1 MIVVDASAMVALLL
15 RTAAAP
21 AIEAR
26 LFDRRQTLHAPELI
40 DVEVGQVLRR
50 YTISGQLDAERGE
63 AAVTD
68 LSEFPM
74 RRHSHGVLM
83 QRVWALRHNLGA
95 YDAIY
100 LALAESLD
108 AALLTDDRRLATAA
122 RRHSSVKLL

>member
-83 QRVWALRHNLGA
+83 QRVWALRHNLSA

-122 RRHSSVKLL
+122 RQHSSVKLL

>member
-50 YTISGQLDAERGE
+50 YTISGQLDAGRGE

-83 QRVWALRHNLGA
+83 QRVWALRSNLSA

-122 RRHSSVKLL
+122 RQHSSVKLL